1 MKLDLAAALSSVTLL
16 VISWSPVCCQQPVN
30 CRWGAY
36 GEWSECDGCSS
47 TKVQT
52 RHVEVYAQFGGR
64 PCSGEATRTQS
75 CVPQKGC
82 PLATGCGDRFRCT
95 SGQCISQSLV
105 CNGDQDCDD
114 GLDERSCDQDG
125 SKYTCDLDKAP
136 PSSDFPGRGYNVL
149 TGKLRA
155 GVINTLSFGGQ
166 CRKVFSGNHKAYYRL
181 PQNIL
186 GYSFEVTVNNEES
199 DESYESSWSYMQHI
213 QANSLVGH
221 DRRTFH
227 KELTDNKAYRLIVL
241 KNKVELA
248 QFQNTAPQ
256 YLPLAEGFWKALS
269 SLPYTYDYSA
279 YRQLLETYGTH
290 YLSEGSLGGQYQAFL
305 EFDRQALES
314 TQTTNIDY
322 QRCWRKVKRRLF
334 WKKVTTVCEK
344 LTKALSSSYGQ
355 KVNKM
360 PIKVNVIGG
369 DPTFIGALSLLD
381 LENPEL
387 NGEIYENWASSV
399 KDFPE
404 VIDQKLR
411 PLYELVKE
419 VQCAGLKKLHLK
431 RATEEYLTEE
441 HPCHCRPCQN
451 NGRPL
456 LTGSECR
463 CICRPGTSGQACESG
478 AVIGEQPGVIHGS
491 WSCWSSWGSC
501 SQGQRSRT
509 RSCNNPAPSR
519 GGQQCSGLQLEQ
531 KPCEDAAIQFLQTIE
546 PQCFN
551 LSVNSPKT
559 CGAPPNLR
567 NGFIQNPRDIYLV
580 GNIVEYSCIQDYY
593 LSGDARA
600 HCTENQ
606 KWRTGELVCKSSTC
620 GIPPLNGQVI
630 AMSTQAAYQIGDR
643 VSLSCPV
650 GLVLDAD
657 VSEIMCT
664 SSLEWSPSP
673 TSVHCKAE
681 LSGATESGFHIHWV
695 FFSSVP
701 SAAPPPSGLQCKPW
715 EDVGKTECVCKM
727 PSQCPISLKLCA
739 RLGSSRTRLLSVCQ
753 LGALQCNGRSFEL
766 ANDIDCV
773 WPEET
778 STSCTHCKPG
788 TICQE
793 SKCVCQ
799 NITECPNDSASL
811 CVRSGVG
818 GVAKAMTECEVGARR
833 CAGEKVN
840 VFSIEACP
848 E

>member
-1 MKLDLAAALSSVTLL
+1 MKLDWAAALSSLTLL
-16 VISWSPVCCQQPVN
+16 VIFWSPVCCQQPVN

-52 RHVEVYAQFGGR
+52 RHVEAYAQFGGR
-64 PCSGEATRTQS
+64 PCSGEAERIQP
-75 CVPQKGC
+75 CVPHKGC
-82 PLATGCGDRFRCT
+82 PLATSCGDRFRCT
-95 SGQCISQSLV
+95 SGQCISRSLV
-105 CNGDQDCDD
+105 CNGDQDCED

-125 SKYTCDLDKAP
+125 SKYTCDLDKTP
-136 PSSDFPGRGYNVL
+136 PSSDVTGRGYNVL
-149 TGKLRA
+149 TGKLKA

-166 CRKVFSGNHKAYYRL
+166 CRKVFSGSHKAHYRL
-181 PQNIL
+181 PQSIL
-186 GYSFEVTVNNEES
+186 GYSFQVTANNEES

-213 QANSLVGH
+213 QANAMVGH
-221 DRRTFH
+221 DRRNFH

-256 YLPLAEGFWKALS
+256 DLPLAEGFWKALS

-290 YLSEGSLGGQYQAFL
+290 YLSEGSLGGEYQAFL
-305 EFDRQALES
+305 ELDRQALES

-344 LTKALSSSYGQ
+344 LTKALSSSHGQ

-369 DPTFIGALSLLD
+369 DTTFIAALSLLD
-381 LENPEL
+381 LENPER

-419 VQCAGLKKLHLK
+419 VQCAGLKRLHLK
-431 RATEEYLTEE
+431 RATETYLTEE

-463 CICRPGTSGQACESG
+463 CICRPGTSGQACERG
-478 AVIGEQPGVIHGS
+478 TAIGEQPGVIHGS
-491 WSCWSSWGSC
+491 WSCWSLWGSC

-519 GGQQCSGLQLEQ
+519 GGQHCSGLQLEQ
-531 KPCEDAAIQFLQTIE
+531 KPCEDGDIQFLQTME

-551 LSVNSPKT
+551 LSVISPKT

-567 NGFIQNPRDIYLV
+567 NGFIQNPRDVYLV
-580 GNIVEYSCIQDYY
+580 GNIVEYSCIPHYY

-606 KWRTGELVCKSSTC
+606 NWRRGFLVCKSSTC

-630 AMSTQAAYQIGDR
+630 ATPTQAAYQIGDR

-650 GLVLDAD
+650 GSVLDAD
-657 VSEIMCT
+657 VSEIMCS
-664 SSLEWSPSP
+664 SSLQWSPSP
-673 TSVHCKAE
+673 SSAHCKA
-681 LSGATESGFHIHWV
+681 A
-695 FFSSVP
+695 P
-701 SAAPPPSGLQCKPW
+701 SAPSPPSGLQCKPW

-727 PSQCPISLKLCA
+727 PSQCPVSLKLCA

-753 LGALQCNGRSFEL
+753 LGALRCNGRSFEL
-766 ANDIDCV
+766 ANDSDCV

-778 STSCTHCKPG
+778 SASCAQCTPG

-799 NITECPNDSASL
+799 NKTECPNDSARL
-811 CVRSGVG
+811 CVRSGVDS
-818 GVAKAMTECEVGARR
+818 VAIAMTECEVGARR
-833 CAGEKVN
+833 CAGENVN